1 MPFPLSLTIMK
12 KTGQDLMKKIW
23 YLIIFQFKDKPW
35 ITSGLQ
41 KSISIKNQFLSKFS
55 KFKDPCKK
63 THTVNRFIA
72 LVKNDIN
79 ANLLSALLKKVNN
92 FILPDLSKKILK
104 T

>member
-1 MPFPLSLTIMK
+1 MK
-12 KTGQDLMKKIW
+12 KTGQDLIKKIW

-79 ANLLSALLKKVNN
+79 ANLLSALIKKVNN